1 MGLYSVSTDSNVPN
15 ILKYG
20 RTEANFIHVT
30 DTKGRRLLLNV
41 RSIVSVREVE
51 GPSSDNAIGD
61 AVGSLLDSVFG
72 LPSSEEDEKIITIDQ
87 EED

>member
-1 MGLYSVSTDSNVPN
+1 MGLYSVLTDSNVPN
-15 ILKYG
+15 ILMYG
-20 RTEANFIHVT
+20 RTEANFIRVT

-61 AVGSLLDSVFG
+61 VGSLLDSIFG
-72 LPSSEEDEKIITIDQ
+72 LPSSEEDEKIITIYQ
-87 EED
+87 EDD